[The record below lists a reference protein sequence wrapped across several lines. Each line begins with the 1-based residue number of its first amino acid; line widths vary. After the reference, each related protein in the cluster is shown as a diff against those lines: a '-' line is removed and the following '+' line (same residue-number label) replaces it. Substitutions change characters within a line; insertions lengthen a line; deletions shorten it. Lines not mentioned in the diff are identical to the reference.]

1 MQAITA
7 RHIFWG
13 VTTSAF
19 LAASYWGSITIP
31 AAYETDGRAGALLM
45 TLVVSSIFLLVLF
58 IGFLVLEV
66 SEELAGAGERRNAK
80 VPVAGDVA
88 EGKKAS

>member
-7 RHIFWG
+7 RQIFWG

-19 LAASYWGSITIP
+19 VASAYWGSFTIP
-31 AAYETDGRAGALLM
+31 AAYESDGRAGALLM
-45 TLVVSSIFLLVLF
+45 TLVVCSIFLLVLF

-66 SEELAGAGERRNAK
+66 SEELAGNEERRNAK
-80 VPVAGDVA
+80 APVAGDMA